1 MGTIQ
6 GCLTGGFFGA
16 GWGSMVPVVGTTAG
30 AIGGYA
36 AGAVRGLAG
45 ITGLSMRGFQLM
57 IRIASGIRS
66 LPRAAQYALIYCAVV
81 GISAVAW
88 TTQIPERRSGS
99 LVLYSFVVMPL
110 IVCLGVL
117 GLTPGLIGR

>member
-1 MGTIQ
+1 MRCRCG
-6 GCLTGGFFGA
+6 
-16 GWGSMVPVVGTTAG
+16 
-30 AIGGYA
+30 
-36 AGAVRGLAG
+36 RGLAG

-66 LPRAAQYALIYCAVV
+66 LPRIAQYALIYCAVV
-81 GISAVAW
+81 GIAAVAW

-110 IVCLGVL
+110 IVCLGVVVVL
-117 GLTPGLIGR
+117 RVVRSSEQERPRDDADD